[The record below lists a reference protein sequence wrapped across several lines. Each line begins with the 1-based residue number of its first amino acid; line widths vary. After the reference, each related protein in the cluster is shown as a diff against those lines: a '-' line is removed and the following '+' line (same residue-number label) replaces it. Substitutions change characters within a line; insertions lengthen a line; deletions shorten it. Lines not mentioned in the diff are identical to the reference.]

1 MNPADLHHSDSLP
14 LLDGTPTLSSKTL
27 PIPSSASARVGKSTS
42 VNPRIDVEPIY
53 TQLRAA
59 LGEQFNNYRAA
70 VSQFVQGKL
79 NQRELHRLITPLLS
93 SAPSVAVPASSTSPA
108 LASTLHLHNSL
119 ITAIYANIHR
129 DPPPEPIAP
138 FVLATDA
145 PSSLHGV
152 KSSAAGAGDKADE
165 RLKREVMAL
174 AVRDRR
180 RIKAVKDEPGV
191 IRTTAGGLAE
201 MQEYHQIL
209 AARGV
214 DSDTATAGQNGSGL
228 SKTNFDLEIRRQYAM
243 PLAGET
249 LEFPSRGDIQSRI
262 EPICYR
268 TGVNNGVAQGQ
279 LGTIAELVETAVET
293 FIKEELGKLLA
304 STRINGEGCVQTAR
318 FRRQLAREEEAA
330 ERGEVPLSLDDLR
343 LVTRLNGGRW
353 IDNFAKERMMLNEG
367 LDMPWHDDEQGMV
380 NGTLPTL
387 DLRPNLKAPPDD
399 AMDIDLE
406 DYGWVGG
413 SAADRDA
420 LNSVLDSALD
430 VMP

>member
-1 MNPADLHHSDSLP
+1 MFRVCRFHCSL
-14 LLDGTPTLSSKTL
+14 T
-27 PIPSSASARVGKSTS
+27 ARS
-42 VNPRIDVEPIY
+42 VCANI
-53 TQLRAA
+53 LRARHA
-59 LGEQFNNYRAA
+59 DSSL
-70 VSQFVQGKL
+70 GKL

-330 ERGEVPLSLDDLR
+330 ERGEVVRNPAGYLPVGVEAMVKREPLSLDDLR